1 MATDLEP
8 EGGFLSRWS
17 RRKVQVRQG
26 APVAE
31 VPPMPA
37 VAASPVAPVAPVPVA
52 PAPVAVPPPPA
63 QPAPTLAEVAQLT
76 PASDFTRFVAR
87 GVDPSVKN
95 AALKTLFTDPHF
107 NVMDGLDTYIED
119 YGLPDPIPLAML
131 RQMTQSKVLGLFAD
145 VSIPAP
151 LGANLEEVTPL
162 PNEFYPPEGG
172 GFKPESVLDENT
184 AVRLQ
189 PDDAAGLGGDCP
201 DADAHAGGERGRV
214 GDDAHP
220 AVPT

>member
-1 MATDLEP
+1 MASERVP

-17 RRKVQVRQG
+17 RRKEQMRQG
-26 APVAE
+26 VPVAE
-31 VPPMPA
+31 VR
-37 VAASPVAPVAPVPVA
+37 PVPVVA
-52 PAPVAVPPPPA
+52 PALPVPLAQPVVPAAPPELEP
-63 QPAPTLAEVAQLT
+63 PAPTLADAAQLT
-76 PASDFTRFVAR
+76 PTSDFTRFVAR

-131 RQMTQSKVLGLFAD
+131 RRMTQSKVLGLFAD
-145 VSIPAP
+145 DDQDDQDDNKDKDEEKPA
-151 LGANLEEVTPL
+151 
-162 PNEFYPPEGG
+162 
-172 GFKPESVLDENT
+172 DENA

-189 PDDAAGLGGDCP
+189 PNDPAGHQGHRPDLG
-201 DADAHAGGERGRV
+201 ADAGGERGRA

-220 AVPT
+220 AVSA

>member
-1 MATDLEP
+1 MASEQTS

-17 RRKVQVRQG
+17 RRKAEVRQG
-26 APVAE
+26 
-31 VPPMPA
+31 
-37 VAASPVAPVAPVPVA
+37 VAAAELPPVPV
-52 PAPVAVPPPPA
+52 VAVPVQPVATAVPA
-63 QPAPTLAEVAQLT
+63 VPVSAAAATPASPALPAPTLADAAQLT

-131 RQMTQSKVLGLFAD
+131 RQMAQSKVLGLFAD
-145 VSIPAP
+145 DDQDKDEDEEKPA
-151 LGANLEEVTPL
+151 
-162 PNEFYPPEGG
+162 
-172 GFKPESVLDENT
+172 DENA

-189 PDDAAGLGGDCP
+189 SNDPAGHQGHRPDPG
-201 DADAHAGGERGRV
+201 ADAGGERGRA

-220 AVPT
+220 AVPA

>member
-1 MATDLEP
+1 MATEMEP

-26 APVAE
+26 DPVAE
-31 VPPMPA
+31 VPPASAPA
-37 VAASPVAPVAPVPVA
+37 SAVVPLARIEPASAMVA
-52 PAPVAVPPPPA
+52 PAPVPA
-63 QPAPTLAEVAQLT
+63 PPAPTLADAAQLT

-145 VSIPAP
+145 EENEDTEENPA
-151 LGANLEEVTPL
+151 
-162 PNEFYPPEGG
+162 
-172 GFKPESVLDENT
+172 DENT

-189 PDDAAGLGGDCP
+189 PDDAAGHGGDRP
-201 DADAHAGGERGRV
+201 DAGADAGSEPGRA

-220 AVPT
+220 AVPA

>member
-1 MATDLEP
+1 MAGEQAP
-8 EGGFLSRWS
+8 ESGFLSRWS
-17 RRKVQVRQG
+17 RRKAEVRHG
-26 APVAE
+26 GVVAE
-31 VPPMPA
+31 APLVPSVPPVVPPVPVVAPAPPA
-37 VAASPVAPVAPVPVA
+37 VAASAP
-52 PAPVAVPPPPA
+52 
-63 QPAPTLAEVAQLT
+63 PAPTLADAAQLT

-131 RQMTQSKVLGLFAD
+131 RQMAQAKVLGLFAD
-145 VSIPAP
+145 EEDHDKDNKDNEKPA
-151 LGANLEEVTPL
+151 
-162 PNEFYPPEGG
+162 
-172 GFKPESVLDENT
+172 DENA

-189 PDDAAGLGGDCP
+189 PNDPAGHEDHRP
-201 DADAHAGGERGRV
+201 DPGADTGGERGWT

-220 AVPT
+220 AVPA